1 MKVALEFKN
10 IVKKYK
16 NSDLEALNNVSAQ
29 IFEGEFITILGSSGS
44 GKSTLLKMVN
54 RLIEPTSGQIMFF
67 NQDISQEDPV
77 LLRRKIGY
85 VIQQVGLFPHLTVF
99 ENIEMVLKLH
109 HFTRDQS
116 ESRIQELMTMIGLDY
131 VEYKD
136 RYPHQL
142 SGGQQ
147 QRVGLARGLAAN
159 PDMVLLDEPFA
170 SIDAINR
177 LKLQQDILAIHKS
190 AQKTFL
196 FVTHDVNEALLLG
209 TRVMIMDEGQIQQ
222 FDTPENIIKHPANEF
237 VSRLIEIAQKQVEVL
252 KELS

>member
-1 MKVALEFKN
+1 MGVALEF
-10 IVKKYK
+10 IDITKKYR
-16 NSDLEALNNVSAQ
+16 NSDQEALDNVNAQ
-29 IFEGEFITILGSSGS
+29 IYEGEFITILGSSGS

-54 RLIEPTSGQIMFF
+54 RLIEPTSGKILLFDK
-67 NQDISQEDPV
+67 DISLENPV
-77 LLRRKIGY
+77 QLRRKIGY

-99 ENIEMVLKLH
+99 QNIEMVLKLH
-109 HFTRDQS
+109 DYTSVQIEARVKQLL
-116 ESRIQELMTMIGLDY
+116 EMIGLDY
-131 VEYKD
+131 QEYHT

-147 QRVGLARGLAAN
+147 QRVGLARGLAAD

-177 LKLQQDILAIHKS
+177 LKLQQDILKIHQS
-190 AQKTFL
+190 AHKTFL

-209 TRVMIMDEGQIQQ
+209 NRVMIMDEGKIQQ
-222 FDTPENIIKHPANEF
+222 FDTPENIIKHPQNEF
-237 VSRLIEIAQKQVEVL
+237 VSKLIEIAQKQVQVL

>member
-1 MKVALEFKN
+1 MKPALEFIDISKQ
-10 IVKKYK
+10 YK
-16 NSDLEALNNVSAQ
+16 NSEYLALNRVNATIQ
-29 IFEGEFITILGSSGS
+29 PGEFITILGSSGS

-54 RLIEPTSGQIMFF
+54 RLIEPTDGKILYFGE
-67 NQDISQEDPV
+67 DIALKDPV
-77 LLRRKIGY
+77 QLRRQIGY
-85 VIQQVGLFPHLTVF
+85 VIQQVGLFPHLTIF
-99 ENIEMVLKLH
+99 DNIKMVLKLKKENDAAI
-109 HFTRDQS
+109 FDRVK
-116 ESRIQELMTMIGLDY
+116 EMIEMIGLDFD
-131 VEYKD
+131 EFKD

-177 LKLQQDILAIHKS
+177 LKLQQDILKIHQS

-209 TRVMIMDEGQIQQ
+209 SRVMVMDDGQIQQ
-222 FDTPENIIKHPANEF
+222 FDTPANIIAHPANEF
-237 VSRLIEIAQKQVEVL
+237 VSKLIEIAKAQVQVF
-252 KELS
+252 SQ